1 MAVKFSYVHKED
13 VIATRITEGYY
24 KDIVYQ
30 VGRIQFAQP
39 DETGHRA
46 MRFKYQ
52 ILENPNEVEILNDIT
67 SVVGDIIVQQIEE
80 KIEKGEMVYANGTD

>member
-67 SVVGDIIVQQIEE
+67 SIIGDIIVQQIEE

>member
-1 MAVKFSYVHKED
+1 MRKRSLVMAVKFSYVHKED

-39 DETGHRA
+39 DELVTEQCDLSI
-46 MRFKYQ
+46 KS
-52 ILENPNEVEILNDIT
+52 LKTLT
-67 SVVGDIIVQQIEE
+67 
-80 KIEKGEMVYANGTD
+80 

>member
-24 KDIVYQ
+24 KHIVYQ

-52 ILENPNEVEILNDIT
+52 ILENPNEVEIQNDIT
-67 SVVGDIIVQQIEE
+67 SIIGDIIVQQIEE